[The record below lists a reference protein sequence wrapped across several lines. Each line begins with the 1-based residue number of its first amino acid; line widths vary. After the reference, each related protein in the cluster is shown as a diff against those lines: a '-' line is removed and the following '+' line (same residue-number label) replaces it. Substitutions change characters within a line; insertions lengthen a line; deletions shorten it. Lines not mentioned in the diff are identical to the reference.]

1 LQEICIGVWYNTSY
15 TIGMKTAISIAD
27 KLFHEGD
34 VAAKQL
40 GISRSELY
48 AIALSEY
55 LARRNASDI
64 TARLDQVYGIVDGR
78 LDASVASGQTRHGAR
93 VDHW

>member
-1 LQEICIGVWYNTSY
+1 MQGLSIGVWYNKSY

-27 KLFHEGD
+27 KLFHDGD
-34 VAAKQL
+34 AAAKQL

-55 LARRNASDI
+55 LARRNASEI
-64 TARLDQVYGIVDGR
+64 TARLDQVYGSVDGR
-78 LDASVASGQTRHGAR
+78 LDASVASSQTRHGAR